1 METSLNSLRLFKKW
15 CGYDAMTPVFLV
27 TTMWDEVDEE
37 VGVERLKE
45 LQATYFKEVVSHGST
60 PFCYDNSLESAK
72 QLLEDV
78 AKNLE
83 PRHVTLPEK
92 DIKPE
97 GAKNRRW
104 TFRGPRRSA
113 ARKIFM
119 KSRASS
125 VTGSQKSS
133 GTSTSH

>member
-1 METSLNSLRLFKKW
+1 
-15 CGYDAMTPVFLV
+15 MTPVFLV

-72 QLLEDV
+72 QFLEDV